1 MTTPLLKVENLSVN
15 YGHIQAARQ
24 VSIEVGEGEFV
35 GIIGSNGA
43 GKSSTLKAVA
53 GIVRPASGTINL
65 SGKAVHG
72 CGPHEMVRH
81 GVALVPEGRFVFAD
95 QSIEDNLILGGY
107 THAERG
113 GLAALQGDME
123 RMYELFPKLKER
135 RTQLA
140 GSLSGGEQQMLVI
153 ARGLMSRPKL
163 LLIDEVSLGL
173 APKVLDLLFPVLQ
186 NLNRQ
191 GLAILLVEQ
200 IATRALGVTSR
211 AYVMENGGVTLGGPS
226 QQLLRD
232 PSVMEAYLGKQH

>member
-24 VSIEVGEGEFV
+24 VSIELGEGEFV
-35 GIIGSNGA
+35 GIIGANGA

-53 GIVRPASGTINL
+53 GVVKPASGTITL
-65 SGKAVHG
+65 AGKAVHG
-72 CGPHEMVRH
+72 FGPHEMVRH

-113 GLAALQGDME
+113 GLAALRDDME
-123 RMYELFPKLKER
+123 RMYDLFPRLKER

-163 LLIDEVSLGL
+163 LMIDEVSLGL

-211 AYVMENGGVTLGGPS
+211 AYVMENGSVTLGGPS